1 MSTFS
6 LRRAHKKIEER
17 KQQEPIEVV
26 EEQVVEEIVEE
37 VDVFVCPHCDKEY
50 KTKRGLDKHIETKH
64 DKDGE

>member
-26 EEQVVEEIVEE
+26 EE

-50 KTKRGLDKHIETKH
+50 KTKRGLDKHIATKH

>member
-6 LRRAHKKIEER
+6 LRRAHKKTEER
-17 KQQEPIEVV
+17 KQQEPIKVV

-37 VDVFVCPHCDKEY
+37 VNVFVCPHCDKEY

-64 DKDGE
+64 KDGE

>member
-50 KTKRGLDKHIETKH
+50 KTKRGLDKHIATKH

>member
-17 KQQEPIEVV
+17 KQQEQVEVV
-26 EEQVVEEIVEE
+26 EEQVIDEI

-64 DKDGE
+64 KDGE